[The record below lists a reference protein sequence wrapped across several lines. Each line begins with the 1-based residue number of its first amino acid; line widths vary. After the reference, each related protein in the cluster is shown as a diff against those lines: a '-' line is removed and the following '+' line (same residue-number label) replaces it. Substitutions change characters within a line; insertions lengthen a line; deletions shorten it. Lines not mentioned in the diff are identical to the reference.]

1 MDSPLSATC
10 DATVSCMKML
20 ARQMPT
26 VHFAAFCLHVVAL
39 ERIEK
44 MKTVKT
50 KERLVLTREIV
61 EREKPNDFFCI
72 V

>member
-1 MDSPLSATC
+1 MVAG
-10 DATVSCMKML
+10 
-20 ARQMPT
+20 QMPT

-50 KERLVLTREIV
+50 KERLVLTREIA
-61 EREKPNDFFCI
+61 EGKAK
-72 V
+72 

>member
-1 MDSPLSATC
+1 MVAG
-10 DATVSCMKML
+10 
-20 ARQMPT
+20 QMPT

-44 MKTVKT
+44 VKT

-61 EREKPNDFFCI
+61 EREKPNDFLYCLRKRVGETQFCAQA

>member
-10 DATVSCMKML
+10 DATVSCMKM
-20 ARQMPT
+20 AAGQMPT

-44 MKTVKT
+44 MKTENKGTFGVNQ
-50 KERLVLTREIV
+50 RDSREG
-61 EREKPNDFFCI
+61 KAK
-72 V
+72 